1 MKITIH
7 YEENIKSLMGWE
19 EEVKT
24 FFHFFNKAIEKGLEY
39 KNNKVLYLSDNYFEH
54 LISTFIVVQQYHS
67 VRGDPLQLKHYKA
80 SFLFAIYF
88 YVFQERRLNYMN
100 KDIIDLINIELE
112 ILVAKK
118 IITAKTRLQTINIG
132 LSFINPELKF
142 ETGEHTDAEL
152 IRDIISATSPVL
164 LKDEEDALGLL
175 LYFSNIDEVRIITSK
190 EHNIT
195 KELVV
200 NNLYRISNLLV
211 NPFVYNYYESK
222 IDKIIEYALEGKLNV
237 K

>member
-7 YEENIKSLMGWE
+7 YEENIKALMGWE

-88 YVFQERRLNYMN
+88 YVFQERRLTYMN
-100 KDIIDLINIELE
+100 KDILDLINIELE
-112 ILVAKK
+112 LLVSKK
-118 IITAKTRLQTINIG
+118 IISAKTRLQVINIG
-132 LSFINPELKF
+132 LSFIDSELKF

-152 IRDIISATSPVL
+152 LRDIISATSPVL
-164 LKDEEDALGLL
+164 LKEEEDSLGLL
-175 LYFSNIDEVRIITSK
+175 LYFSNINEVRVITAK
-190 EHNIT
+190 DHNIT
-195 KELVV
+195 KELIV
-200 NNLYRISNLLV
+200 NNLYRISNLLI
-211 NPFVYNYYESK
+211 NPFVFNYYESK
-222 IDKIIEYALEGKLNV
+222 IDKVIEYALEGKLNV